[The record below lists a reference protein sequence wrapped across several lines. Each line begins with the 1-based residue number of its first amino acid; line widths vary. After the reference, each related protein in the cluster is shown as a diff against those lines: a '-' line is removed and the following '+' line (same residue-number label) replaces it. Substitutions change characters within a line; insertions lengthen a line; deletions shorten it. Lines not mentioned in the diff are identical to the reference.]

1 MEGDFYTLFQSQRG
15 ERLVNIPVFPIYG
28 TSLPPPRGT
37 LQFYQV
43 CYKTTSLAVAGKV
56 HLWPCICRRLL
67 CLVVLCVFFL
77 STCNCNLSSSTNF
90 QDIWNPAKSFNL
102 GQSCRDTPHRHFFF
116 LSCWQNGNHRQM
128 SARHSLPFSYPV
140 LEGFR
145 KFLAYF
151 VK

>member
-1 MEGDFYTLFQSQRG
+1 MGPPSPLPEELCSFIKYAIKRHPWLWREKYIFDLAFVAAFC
-15 ERLVNIPVFPIYG
+15 V
-28 TSLPPPRGT
+28 SL
-37 LQFYQV
+37 Y
-43 CYKTTSLAVAGKV
+43 
-56 HLWPCICRRLL
+56 
-67 CLVVLCVFFL
+67 CVFFL

-128 SARHSLPFSYPV
+128 SARHPLPFSYPV